1 MCKFVSKGFVLMAL
15 ACSAAQFS
23 VAQDAPVASAET
35 DEHIQFVTSGLT
47 GDVVIKGDQHA
58 THMLADRMKELNVPG
73 VSIAVIHKGKIEWA
87 RGFGVSSIGGSPVTP
102 QTMFQA
108 GSISKPLA
116 AMAALRLVE
125 QGKLSL
131 DADINTFLTTWKFP
145 ADPVAV
151 GKPVTLRELLTH
163 TGGTT
168 VHGFPGYASTEPVPT
183 LVQVLNGEKPANTPA
198 IRTEAAPGAKWNYSG
213 GGYTIMQQALIDVT
227 KGPFPRLLHDTV
239 LAPIGM
245 TQSTYEQ
252 PLPKEF
258 QAYAATPYSGDGKPV
273 KGGAH
278 TYPEMAAAGLW
289 TTPTD
294 LARYA
299 IEVQKSLEGK
309 ANHVLSVE
317 MTRQMLTP
325 GMGQWG
331 LGLEIGGAEADPYF
345 THGGVNEGFV
355 NNFAAYE
362 KNGEGAVVMT
372 NSSNG
377 GLIASEI
384 LYSVAAVYSWPD
396 FHPTVRT
403 VVSVDPKIL
412 AQYAGVYA
420 LAPTLNM
427 TITLVNGQ
435 PVSQVTGQRKVPLFA
450 ESETMFFP
458 KDINAEIEFPKDEKG
473 PASQLILHQNGRD
486 MTAKRLDDVEAK
498 KSADAAA
505 AFDKRFKDQTAAPGS
520 EAAVRRIIGELQTG
534 RPNYDLMSP
543 RLTEVTRQQLPQLQ
557 PMIRAMGA
565 LQSVIFKGVGP
576 GGADIY
582 QVNFEKGSIDY
593 RIWLGADGKAE
604 NANLRPSE
612 YPLPIVAAPH

>member
-15 ACSAAQFS
+15 ACWAAQFG

-35 DEHIQFVTSGLT
+35 DEHIQLVTSGPT
-47 GDVVIKGDQHA
+47 GDVVIKGDEHA

-131 DADINTFLTTWKFP
+131 DADVNTFLTTWKFP

-198 IRTEAAPGAKWNYSG
+198 IRSEAAPGAKWNYSG

-227 KGPFPRLLHDTV
+227 KGPFPKLLHDTV

-325 GMGQWG
+325 GRGQWG

-362 KNGEGAVVMT
+362 KKGEGAVVMT

-384 LYSVAAVYSWPD
+384 LHSVAAVYSWPD
-396 FHPTVRT
+396 LHPTVRT

-505 AFDKRFKDQTAAPGS
+505 AFDKRFKDQTAASGS

-582 QVNFEKGSIDY
+582 QVNFDKGSIDY

-612 YPLPIVAAPH
+612 YPVPIVAAPH